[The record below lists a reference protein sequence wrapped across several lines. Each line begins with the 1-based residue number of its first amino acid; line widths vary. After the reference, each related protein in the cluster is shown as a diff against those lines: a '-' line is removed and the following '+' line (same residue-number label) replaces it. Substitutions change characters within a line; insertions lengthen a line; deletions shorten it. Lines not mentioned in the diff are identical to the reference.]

1 VEETAKLAGKLG
13 ISGTPAM
20 VLPDGRVISGYM
32 QADALL
38 ELLKGKN

>member
-13 ISGTPAM
+13 IQGTPAM

-38 ELLKGKN
+38 RLLEGT

>member
-1 VEETAKLAGKLG
+1 
-13 ISGTPAM
+13 M

-38 ELLKGKN
+38 RLLQEPK